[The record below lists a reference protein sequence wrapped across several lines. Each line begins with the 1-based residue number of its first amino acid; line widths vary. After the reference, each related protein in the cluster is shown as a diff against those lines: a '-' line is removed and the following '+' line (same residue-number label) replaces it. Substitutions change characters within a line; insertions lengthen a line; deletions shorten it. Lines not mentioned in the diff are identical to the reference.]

1 MAKIHAFN
9 FIGSDEEADTLQKFA
24 EENADYMAQVLA
36 RLTKVLGG
44 GRTPTADAMEYAIVL
59 MSVALAEA
67 YSSGA
72 MENRR
77 REVEN
82 DVKQ

>member
-9 FIGSDEEADTLQKFA
+9 FTGSDEEADTIQKFA
-24 EENADYMAQVLA
+24 EENADYMALVLA

-44 GRTPTADAMEYAIVL
+44 GRTPTANDMQEAIVL
-59 MSVALAEA
+59 VSVALAEA